1 MSITVVKG
9 EIMMK
14 MIPINLPQIGEL
26 EIEEVTKVLR
36 SCILTDRYG
45 NGPMVKK
52 FEGAFAKFVRTKH
65 AVAVNSGTASLHMS
79 LLAAGVTWG
88 DEVIVPSF
96 TFVATAEAVALTGA
110 KPVFVDIDPNT
121 YNIDPEKIEE
131 AITKKTKVILPV
143 DLYGLSADISAM
155 NDIAQNHD
163 LTIIE
168 DAAQAQGAMYK
179 NKPSGCLANIAC
191 WSFYASKNMTTGEG
205 GMVTTNSDELDEKL
219 RSIRTHGEKKEYNSF
234 ILGHNYRMPE
244 IEAAI
249 GNVQLTRI
257 PIFLEKRRTNAEL
270 MTEELKDITE
280 LQLPTEPLGYKHGW
294 YLYTVRLRSA
304 SATIRNEIM
313 RKLREQGIGV
323 AVYYST
329 PIHLMPY
336 YRQFVG
342 FHLPETEKAAQQVF
356 SLPIHPSVTV
366 NQIKYIAA
374 SIINTLE

>member
-1 MSITVVKG
+1 
-9 EIMMK
+9 MMK
-14 MIPINLPQIGEL
+14 MIPINRPQIGEL
-26 EIEEVTKVLR
+26 EIEEVNKVLK
-36 SCILTDRYG
+36 SCILTHRYG

-52 FEGAFAKFVRTKH
+52 FEEAFAKFTGTKH

-79 LLAAGVTWG
+79 LLASGVTWG

-110 KPVFVDIDPNT
+110 KPVFVDIDPKM
-121 YNIDPEKIEE
+121 YNIDPEKTEK
-131 AITKKTKVILPV
+131 AITKKTKAILPV
-143 DLYGLSADISAM
+143 DLYGLSADINAL
-155 NDIAQNHD
+155 NEIAQKHD
-163 LTIIE
+163 LTVIE
-168 DAAQAQGAMYK
+168 DAAQAQGAMYQD
-179 NKPSGCLANIAC
+179 KPSGYLADLAC

-205 GMVTTNSDELDEKL
+205 GMVTTNSNELNEKL
-219 RSIRTHGEKKEYNSF
+219 RSIRTHGEMKEYNSF
-234 ILGHNYRMPE
+234 MLGHNYRMPE

-249 GNVQLTRI
+249 GHVQLSRL
-257 PIFLEKRRTNAEL
+257 PEFLEKRRKNAEL
-270 MTEELKDITE
+270 MTEELNDITE

-294 YLYTVRLRSA
+294 YLYTVRLRNA
-304 SATIRNEIM
+304 SAKMRNELM

-336 YRQFVG
+336 YDQYVR

-366 NQIKYIAA
+366 NQIKYIAT
-374 SIINTLE
+374 SIINTLEL